1 MKLLRPVC
9 PLVAMDETL
18 LPYWGGVDN
27 LGGVEGT
34 GDDNWML
41 GLPSDYGRVCAIKDL
56 GIKQTAVLKVK
67 DGDALV
73 LDGEAVDTVVGR
85 TPSGNAFIARIYSVQ
100 DDASLP
106 THLNAI
112 TDDDFAAGKSTH
124 FAVSTTRLHL
134 FEAGSAGSRSRH
146 NEIVIDAKPGRYR
159 VATAN
164 YKPDSETWLL
174 LHLLAHEG

>member
-27 LGGVEGT
+27 LGGVDGT

-56 GIKQTAVLKVK
+56 GIKQTAVLRVK

-73 LDGEAVDTVVGR
+73 LDGEAVDTVVDR
-85 TPSGNAFIARIYSVQ
+85 TPSGNAFIARIYSMR
-100 DDASLP
+100 DGASLP
-106 THLNAI
+106 AHLKAI

-134 FEAGSAGSRSRH
+134 FEAGSAGSRSHR
-146 NEIVIDAKPGRYR
+146 NEIVIDTTPGPYR
-159 VATAN
+159 VVTKN
-164 YKPDSETWLL
+164 YKPDRETWLL